1 MKISARNRFNGTVSA
16 LTEGA
21 VSVEVG
27 IDTIGG
33 DRLVA
38 VVTRESVDALG
49 LAVGSP
55 VIALVKAPWVMV
67 MVDDGD
73 ASFSAR
79 NRLKGVVEQVDSGSV
94 NAEVAIC
101 LPGGSRVHAVV
112 TREAVLELGLKPGVA
127 ATALIKA
134 SDVVLACPA

>member
-21 VSVEVG
+21 VSVGVG
-27 IDTIGG
+27 IETAAG

-55 VIALVKAPWVMV
+55 VTALVKAPWVML
-67 MVDDGD
+67 MVDVGEVK
-73 ASFSAR
+73 FSAR
-79 NRLKGVVEQVDSGSV
+79 NRLSGVVESVDTGPV
-94 NAEVAIC
+94 NAEVAIR
-101 LPGGSRVHAVV
+101 LPGGTLVHAVV
-112 TREAVLELGLKPGVA
+112 TRDAVLALGLKPGVS

-134 SDVVLACPA
+134 SHVVLACPA

>member
-27 IDTIGG
+27 IATVAG

-73 ASFSAR
+73 ESFSAR
-79 NRLKGVVEQVDSGSV
+79 NRLKGVVEQVDSGTV
-94 NAEVAIC
+94 NAEVAIR
-101 LPGGSRVHAVV
+101 LPGGTLVNAVV
-112 TREAVLELGLKPGVA
+112 SRDAVLELGLKPGVS

-134 SDVVLACPA
+134 SHVVLACPA